1 MFSSTNIGTQIC
13 LVPDL
18 HHSFIAF
25 PIYSK
30 SERERERERERL
42 CLNSKLWIVN
52 GAKTFEEVGS
62 GSCAVGKVVA
72 SDNRG
77 LQFESS
83 HRHALYYTVMKRQKY
98 IKKWLGLTQF

>member
-30 SERERERERERL
+30 SERERERL

-77 LQFESS
+77 PQFESS
-83 HRHALYYTVMKRQKY
+83 HRHAFLHSNEKTKIY
-98 IKKWLGLTQF
+98 